1 LKVLIVD
8 DNPIF
13 LELFELYAEDY
24 TQFDIVYGKSGIE
37 AIKIL
42 ESEENEDISLLI
54 TDVRM
59 PSTSGIDLTRIVKE
73 KYPNVSIIIITGLEL
88 SLFTEEE
95 LNSVSKLLNKSIGC
109 DGILKEIELFFE
121 NQGEQ

>member
-1 LKVLIVD
+1 LKVLVVD

-24 TQFDIVYGKSGIE
+24 TKFDFVYGKSGDE

-42 ESEENEDISLLI
+42 EREENEDISLLI

-59 PSTSGIDLTRIVKE
+59 PSTSGIDLIRIVKE
-73 KYPNVSIIIITGLEL
+73 KYPKVSIIIITGLEL

-109 DGILKEIELFFE
+109 DGILKEIELFFD
-121 NQGEQ
+121 NQGKQ

>member
-13 LELFELYAEDY
+13 LELFELYAENY
-24 TQFDIVYGKSGIE
+24 TQFDFVYAKSGKK
-37 AIKIL
+37 AMKIL
-42 ESEENEDISLLI
+42 ESEENKEISLLI

-59 PSTSGIDLTRIVKE
+59 PSTTGIDLTRFVKE
-73 KYPNVSIIIITGLEL
+73 KYPKVSIIIITGLEL

-95 LNSVSKLLNKSIGC
+95 LNSVSKLLNKSIV
-109 DGILKEIELFFE
+109 KS
-121 NQGEQ
+121 

>member
-1 LKVLIVD
+1 MKVLIVD

-24 TQFDIVYGKSGIE
+24 TQFDFVYGKSGIE

>member
-1 LKVLIVD
+1 LKVLVVD

-24 TQFDIVYGKSGIE
+24 TKFDFVYGKSGDE

-73 KYPNVSIIIITGLEL
+73 KYPKVSIIIITGLEL

-109 DGILKEIELFFE
+109 DGILKEIELFFD
-121 NQGEQ
+121 NQGKQ

>member
-1 LKVLIVD
+1 MKVLIVD

-24 TQFDIVYGKSGIE
+24 SQFDFVYGKSGDE

-42 ESEENEDISLLI
+42 EREENEDISLLI

-59 PSTSGIDLTRIVKE
+59 PSTSVIDLIRIVKE
-73 KYPNVSIIIITGLEL
+73 KYPKVSIIIITGLEL

-109 DGILKEIELFFE
+109 DGILKEIELFFD
-121 NQGEQ
+121 NQGKQ